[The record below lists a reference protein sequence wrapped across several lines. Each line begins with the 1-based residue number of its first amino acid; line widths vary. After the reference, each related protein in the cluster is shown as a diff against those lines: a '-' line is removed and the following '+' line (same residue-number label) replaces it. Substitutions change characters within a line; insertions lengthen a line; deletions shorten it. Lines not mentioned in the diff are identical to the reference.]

1 MLTFIKKY
9 VIIYADEIKKGNKRM
24 KYAIKMRLKE
34 LLNERGITQKELSE
48 KTGIRESTISEICR
62 NSKTV
67 MNFKHIVKIA
77 EVLEIQDIR
86 EIIDLKVED

>member
-1 MLTFIKKY
+1 MLTFTEKY
-9 VIIYADEIKKGNKRM
+9 DILITDKMKKGNKRM

-34 LLNERGITQKELSE
+34 LLDERGITQKELSE
-48 KTGIRESTISEICR
+48 KTGIRQSTISEICR

-86 EIIDLKVED
+86 EIIDLNIED